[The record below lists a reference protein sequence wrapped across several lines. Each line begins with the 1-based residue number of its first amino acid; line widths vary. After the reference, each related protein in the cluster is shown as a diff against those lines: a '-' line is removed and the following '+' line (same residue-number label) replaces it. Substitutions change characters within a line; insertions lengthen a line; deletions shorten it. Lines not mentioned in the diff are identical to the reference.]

1 MTRNRIYIAPVGGL
15 GNQLFEYVAGLSL
28 CLSNDKE
35 LHVDLTL
42 GNLRNS
48 LEEHSP
54 IERIQHLSNV
64 KLFRGRGIKRLNRKI
79 HLYLLRVST
88 NANRF
93 EATQLNRFFVSLVAS
108 CYFSIIYSDLV
119 RVTLSNGVGYAP
131 IANGKLSQLV
141 VGYFQSYKYLEEL
154 EVFKEFKVLPVRP
167 SDLLKKL
174 LEQASGE
181 KVLILHV
188 RLGDYLKEELLGNL
202 NIDYYDEALKFH
214 FSKVSYTRIWVFSE
228 DVDSAKKFIPIK
240 YLDKCKWID
249 DVEGDEIY
257 SLIAMQRGD
266 GYIIAN
272 SSFSWWGARLSL
284 NKSAVV
290 VAPKPWFSRIESPI
304 DLIPSN
310 WHELDV

>member
-15 GNQLFEYVAGLSL
+15 GNQLFEYVAGLSV
-28 CLSNDKE
+28 SNGRE

-42 GNLRNS
+42 GNLRNN
-48 LEEHSP
+48 LEDHSP
-54 IERIQHLSNV
+54 IERIQHLKNV
-64 KLFRGRGIKRLNRKI
+64 KLFRGRGPERLNRRI
-79 HLYLLRVST
+79 HLYVLRVST

-93 EATQLNRFFVSLVAS
+93 ESSQLCRFFVSLVAS
-108 CYFSIIYSDLV
+108 CYFSIVYFDLV
-119 RVTLSNGVGYAP
+119 RVTLSAGVGYTP
-131 IANGKLSQLV
+131 IANSKMSQLV

-154 EVFKEFKVLPVRP
+154 EVSKKFQILPVHP
-167 SDLLKKL
+167 SDSLKNL

-181 KVLILHV
+181 QVLILHV

-202 NIDYYDEALKFH
+202 SSDYYDKALNFH
-214 FSKVSYTRIWVFSE
+214 FSRISYTRIWVFSE
-228 DVDSAKKFIPIK
+228 DVNSAKKFIPVK
-240 YLDKCKWID
+240 YLDKCKWIED
-249 DVEGDEIY
+249 IDGDEIY

-272 SSFSWWGARLSL
+272 SSFSWWGARLSV

-304 DLIPSN
+304 DLIPN
-310 WHELDV
+310 GWHELDA